1 MRPVDISTVFLYIV
15 KQGEDMKI
23 IGINGSPRRG
33 WNTHT
38 LVEEALKGAAQGGA
52 QTELVNLYDLRF
64 TGCISCFAC
73 KLQGSP
79 GVRHCAVKDDLKP
92 LLEKI
97 EAADVLVI
105 GSPIYWGEVTASTRA
120 FLERFLFQYLT
131 YSKERN
137 SLLKKRI
144 KTAFIFTGNVP
155 ENHLESMGYRAKFDD
170 YKRVF
175 DRFIGEAQV
184 LIVTE
189 TLQVDDY
196 AKYGMTMF
204 DEAARKKRREEVF
217 PLDCK
222 RAFETGAALART

>member
-1 MRPVDISTVFLYIV
+1 
-15 KQGEDMKI
+15 MKI
-23 IGINGSPRRG
+23 IGINGSPRKG

-38 LVEEALKGAAQGGA
+38 LVAETLKGAGEGGA
-52 QTELVNLYDLRF
+52 ETELVNLYDLRF

-73 KLQGSP
+73 KRQGSP
-79 GVRHCAVKDDLKP
+79 GLGHCAVKDDLKP

-97 EAADVLVI
+97 EAADGLII

-137 SLLKKRI
+137 SLLQKRI
-144 KTAFIFTGNVP
+144 KTAFIFTGNVL

-170 YKRVF
+170 YKRLF
-175 DRFIGEAQV
+175 ERFIGEAQV
-184 LIVTE
+184 LVVTE
-189 TLQVDDY
+189 TLQVEDY

-222 RAFETGAALART
+222 RAFETGTALAQK

>member
-1 MRPVDISTVFLYIV
+1 
-15 KQGEDMKI
+15 MKI
-23 IGINGSPRRG
+23 IGINGSPRKG

-38 LVEEALKGAAQGGA
+38 LVAEALKGAGEGGA
-52 QTELVNLYDLRF
+52 ETELVNLYDLRF

-73 KLQGSP
+73 KLQGGP
-79 GVRHCAVKDDLKP
+79 GLGHCAVQDGLKP
-92 LLEKI
+92 LLENI
-97 EAADVLVI
+97 EAADGLVI
-105 GSPIYWGEVTASTRA
+105 GSPIYWGEATASTRA
-120 FLERFLFQYLT
+120 FLERFLFQYLA
-131 YSKERN
+131 YGKERN
-137 SLLKKRI
+137 ALLQKRI

-155 ENHLESMGYRAKFDD
+155 ADHLDPMGYRAKFDD

-204 DEAARKKRREEVF
+204 DEAARRKRREEIF

-222 RAFETGAALART
+222 RAFEAGAALART

>member
-1 MRPVDISTVFLYIV
+1 
-15 KQGEDMKI
+15 MKI
-23 IGINGSPRRG
+23 IGINGSPRKG

-52 QTELVNLYDLRF
+52 QTELVNLYDLSF

-73 KLQGSP
+73 KRQDSP
-79 GVRHCAVKDDLKP
+79 GVGHCAVKDDLWP

-97 EAADVLVI
+97 ESADGLVI

-120 FLERFLFQYLT
+120 FLERFLFQYLS

-137 SLLKKRI
+137 SLLQKRI

-155 ENHLESMGYRAKFDD
+155 EDHLEPMGCRAKFDD
-170 YKRVF
+170 YKRLF
-175 DRFIGEAQV
+175 ERFIGKAHV
-184 LIVTE
+184 LVATE

-204 DEAARKKRREEVF
+204 DEAARKKRQEEIF

-222 RAFETGAALART
+222 RAFEMGAVLARK